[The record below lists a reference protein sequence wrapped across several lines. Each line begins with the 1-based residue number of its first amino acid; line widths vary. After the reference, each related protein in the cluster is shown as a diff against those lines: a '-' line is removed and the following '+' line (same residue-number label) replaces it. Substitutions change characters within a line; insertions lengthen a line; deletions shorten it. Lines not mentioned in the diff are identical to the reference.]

1 MFALLMCLLDDYAF
15 SRTYPMREEYFN
27 TKTHYVVNNGVL
39 NILLCVILTFLSL
52 TEYDSKRVQEGG
64 VRQSECARI

>member
-1 MFALLMCLLDDYAF
+1 
-15 SRTYPMREEYFN
+15 MREEYLK

-39 NILLCVILTFLSL
+39 TILLYVILMFLSL
-52 TEYDSKRVQEGG
+52 TEYDSKRVQEEG

>member
-1 MFALLMCLLDDYAF
+1 
-15 SRTYPMREEYFN
+15 MREEYLN

-52 TEYDSKRVQEGG
+52 TEYDSRRVQEEG